1 MRHLGGC
8 ENMLDQLIID
18 KSIKEAFNFWDHP
31 SIPEPIYKDIY
42 SKEINLLEL
51 EHNFAFM
58 EYPSYQIYLNL
69 EKIVST
75 FENPERA
82 LKAITKHEFG
92 HRFVPYDAATS
103 VILGHFVVKSLKDKV
118 KDYIMSYETPNTI
131 LNLFTDMCINTS
143 LVNKGDEDIIYL
155 YRQLTKESCP
165 DLWKVYT
172 RSMEKA
178 WNVSLFPKKIN
189 LRPNL
194 ESAAQNIS
202 NLFREN
208 ILNKEKWNSKISEF
222 AINIYKFLDY
232 ETICLIPLI
241 DPLSTNF
248 PKELNDKL
256 KEDLVKRYRKD
267 IDSLNINNMKDLM
280 DMMSES
286 ESGYNHLKSASIRF
300 YDLASQYYTVR
311 FAKKSFEGAREGKFQ
326 PIKWNPSMG
335 ADKLDVEYSL
345 TSGGRII
352 PSITTYAWKC
362 KKRKESLIKENILNL
377 DLYIDS
383 SMSMPNPLFEVSL
396 PVLAGFVV
404 SKMAH
409 KKGARISVTNF
420 SEDYIVQES
429 TTNLSDVFEKIVI
442 FQGGGTQ
449 FPIHELTNIEKKDPR
464 LIMIVTDTFLSNLES
479 TLETITKLRKKG
491 NLVCIY
497 GISEVIYK
505 QEFEKAGAQ
514 VVHGVTTDIFREMVG
529 KTFEAYER

>member
-1 MRHLGGC
+1 
-8 ENMLDQLIID
+8 MLDQSIID

-31 SIPEPIYKDIY
+31 SIPEPVYKDVY
-42 SKEINLLEL
+42 LKNINLEILEK
-51 EHNFAFM
+51 NFAFM
-58 EYPSYQIYLNL
+58 EYPSYQTYLNL
-69 EKIVST
+69 EKIAST
-75 FENPERA
+75 FENTERA
-82 LKAITKHEFG
+82 LNAITKHEFG
-92 HRFVPYDAATS
+92 HRYVPYDAATS
-103 VILGHFVVKSLKDKV
+103 VILGHFVVKSLKDKA
-118 KDYIMSYETPNTI
+118 KDYIMSHEIPDTI
-131 LNLFTDMCINTS
+131 LNLFADMCINTE

-165 DLWKVYT
+165 DLWKVYI

-178 WNVSLFPKKIN
+178 WNVKLFPKEIN
-189 LRPNL
+189 LKPNL
-194 ESAAQNIS
+194 ESAAQSIS
-202 NLFREN
+202 NLFHEN
-208 ILNKEKWNSKISEF
+208 VLNKEKWNSKISEF

-232 ETICLIPLI
+232 ETIALIPLI

-256 KEDLVKRYRKD
+256 KEDLVKKFRKD
-267 IDSLNINNMKDLM
+267 IDSLNIGHMKDLL
-280 DMMSES
+280 DIMSES
-286 ESGYNHLKSASIRF
+286 KPDYNHLKSASIRF
-300 YDLASQYYTVR
+300 YDLASQYYTIR

-335 ADKLDVEYSL
+335 ADKLDVEYSV

-352 PSITTYAWKC
+352 PSVTTYAWKS

-383 SMSMPNPLFEVSL
+383 SMSMPNPILEVSL

-404 SKMAH
+404 SKMAN
-409 KKGARISVTNF
+409 KKGAKVSVTNF
-420 SEDYIVQES
+420 SENYIAQEP
-429 TTNLSDVFEKIVI
+429 TKNLIDIFEKLVI

-449 FPIHELTNIEKKDPR
+449 FPVYELINEEKKDPR
-464 LIMIVTDTFLSNLES
+464 LIMIVTDTFLYNLES
-479 TLETITKLRKKG
+479 TLEAIAKLRKKG

-505 QEFEKAGAQ
+505 EEFERAGAQ

-529 KTFEAYER
+529 KTFEVYER